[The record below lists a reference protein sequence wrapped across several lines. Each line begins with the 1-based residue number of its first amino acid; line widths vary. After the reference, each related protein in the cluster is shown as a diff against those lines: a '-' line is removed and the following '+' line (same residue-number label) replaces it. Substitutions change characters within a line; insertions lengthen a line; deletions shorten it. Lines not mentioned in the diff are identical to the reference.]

1 VNPFNLSPYKTS
13 PFRRAQAL
21 AAILL
26 LQVNLAF
33 AVTPSGPSAAS
44 VPPASTAASVQQPT
58 PAAQPA
64 TTTPLQNGKG
74 SVPFDQLQHPSR
86 NPFDAYRG
94 KSVPPP
100 SLENSGRLDLLIR
113 DGKLYLTLQNA
124 IDLALENNLDLVI
137 ARYNLPIAQMDV
149 LRTSAGGSVRGVNTG
164 VVSGTPGGAG
174 GVFGSSSGAGAGG
187 TSGGA
192 GGAGAGASGLVQST
206 LGTGS
211 NVNSY
216 DPLIQGKIY
225 SDHTTQL
232 LPNRIIYG
240 VPVIHQNTFEGNLT
254 YSQAFPTGAAIQVAW
269 DNNRQTTNSPNNTLN
284 PQLNSFFEFYAN
296 QQLLSGFG
304 LGPNLRFLRIA
315 KTNLKV
321 SDIAFRAQLIAT
333 VTQICDLYWD
343 LVNAYDNEQ
352 VGERSVAF
360 ATQTLDT
367 ARKQLALQA
376 IPEMDVLKAES
387 DLATRQQNLTVART
401 NLQLQELYM
410 KNALTRSL
418 DDPVLQ
424 EMPVVPVDKIGSKIE
439 PETKP
444 VQEMIADALKS
455 RTELL
460 ESSLVLENSELS
472 RKTARN
478 ALLPSLSVYGFYA
491 GTGYAGTPNPL
502 NSIPTTLP
510 AGFGGAVSNAFNYSS
525 PEYQV
530 GFQLSV
536 PLRNRIAKA
545 DQYRTELEYRQS
557 QVYLE
562 ELKKRIRIDVRNA
575 RFALEQGASRVAAA
589 RQARDLSQ
597 RTLDIMQQ
605 EQKLGAGSN
614 QQTLSAEHDLAIADS
629 ALVSA
634 ETDYEKARIE
644 VRRATGSV
652 LEDYGISIANAKTGI
667 VEADNSR

>member
-1 VNPFNLSPYKTS
+1 MAAVLFVSASLAPPVYGQAAPSSVQTASPD
-13 PFRRAQAL
+13 AQGVA
-21 AAILL
+21 
-26 LQVNLAF
+26 
-33 AVTPSGPSAAS
+33 
-44 VPPASTAASVQQPT
+44 TAAT
-58 PAAQPA
+58 A
-64 TTTPLQNGKG
+64 PLNN
-74 SVPFDQLQHPSR
+74 SASAIPFDQLLHPSR

-94 KSVPPP
+94 KTVPPP
-100 SLENSGRLDLLIR
+100 SLANSSRLDSLVK
-113 DGKLYLTLQNA
+113 DGKLYLTLENA

-149 LRTSAGGSVRGVNTG
+149 LRTEAGGTVRGVNTG

-174 GVFGSSSGAGAGG
+174 GLFGASSGAGAGG

-206 LGTGS
+206 LGTGAS
-211 NVNSY
+211 VNSY
-216 DPLIQGKIY
+216 DPNISAKTYI
-225 SDHTTQL
+225 DHTTQL
-232 LPNRIIYG
+232 LPNQVLYG
-240 VPVIHQNTFEGNLT
+240 VPVIHQNTFLGDLT
-254 YSQAFPTGAAIQVAW
+254 YSQAFATGASIQVAW

-284 PQLNSFFEFYAN
+284 PQLNSYFEFYAN
-296 QQLLSGFG
+296 QELLAGFG
-304 LGPNLRFLRIA
+304 LGPNLRYLRIA
-315 KTNLKV
+315 KTNQKV

-333 VTQICDLYWD
+333 VVQIGDLYWD

-360 ATQTLDT
+360 ATETLNV
-367 ARKQLALQA
+367 AKKQLGLQA
-376 IPEMDVLKAES
+376 IPEMDVLKAEA
-387 DLATRQQNLTVART
+387 DLATRQQDLTTART
-401 NLQLQELYM
+401 NLELQELYM
-410 KNALTRSL
+410 KNAVTRSL

-424 EMPVVPVDKIGSKIE
+424 EMPVVPVDHAVAQAE
-439 PETKP
+439 PDTRP
-444 VQEMIADALKS
+444 AQEMIAEALKE

-491 GTGYAGTPNPL
+491 GTGYAGPANPL
-502 NSIPTTLP
+502 DNTGTNVPT
-510 AGFGGAVSNAFNYSS
+510 GFGGAVDNAFNYSS

-530 GFQLSV
+530 GFQLNV

-562 ELKKRIRIDVRNA
+562 ELKKRIRIEVRNA
-575 RFALEQGASRVAAA
+575 AFALEQGASRVDAA
-589 RQARDLSQ
+589 RTARDLAQ
-597 RTLDIMQQ
+597 KTLDITQQ

-614 QQTLSAEHDLAIADS
+614 QQTLSADHDLAVAES

-644 VRRATGSV
+644 VKRATGSV
-652 LEDYGISIANAKTGI
+652 LEDYGISVADARAGV
-667 VEADNSR
+667 VEADHSR

>member
-1 VNPFNLSPYKTS
+1 MNFHKLSS
-13 PFRRAQAL
+13 ARRVQAL

-26 LQVNLAF
+26 LQVNLAM
-33 AVTPSGPSAAS
+33 AVEPSGSSTPSVQTA
-44 VPPASTAASVQQPT
+44 PPAVQQ
-58 PAAQPA
+58 AQPA
-64 TTTPLQNGKG
+64 PLQTHQDNI
-74 SVPFDQLQHPSR
+74 PFDQLQHPSR

-100 SLENSGRLDLLIR
+100 SLENSARLDSLIR

-149 LRTSAGGSVRGVNTG
+149 LRTQAGGSVRGVNTG

-211 NVNSY
+211 VVSSY
-216 DPLIQGKIY
+216 DPLINAKT
-225 SDHTTQL
+225 SVDHTTQL
-232 LPNRIIYG
+232 LPNQILYG
-240 VPVIHQNTFEGNLT
+240 VPVIHQNTILGNIT
-254 YSQAFPTGAAIQVAW
+254 YSQAFPTGGAIQVAW
-269 DNNRQTTNSPNNTLN
+269 NNNRQTSNSPNNTLN
-284 PQLNSFFEFYAN
+284 PQLNSYFEFYAN
-296 QQLLSGFG
+296 QQLLAGFG

-315 KTNLKV
+315 KTNQKV

-343 LVNAYDNEQ
+343 LVNAYDNEH

-360 ATQTLDT
+360 ATETLNT
-367 ARKQLALQA
+367 ARKQLSLQA
-376 IPEMDVLKAES
+376 IPEMEVLKAEA
-387 DLATRQQNLTVART
+387 DVATRQQDLTIART
-401 NLQLQELYM
+401 NLELQELYM
-410 KNALTRSL
+410 KNAISRSL

-424 EMPVVPVDKIGSKIE
+424 DMPVVPVDHIG
-439 PETKP
+439 TQ
-444 VQEMIADALKS
+444 VQPDAAAAQQMISDALKN

-491 GTGYAGTPNPL
+491 GTGYGGTPNPL
-502 NSIPTTLP
+502 NNTGSNVPG
-510 AGFGGAVSNAFNYSS
+510 GFAGAVDNAFNYSS
-525 PEYQV
+525 PEYQM
-530 GFQLSV
+530 GFQLMV
-536 PLRNRIAKA
+536 PLRNRVAKA

-562 ELKKRIRIDVRNA
+562 ELKKRIRIEVRNA
-575 RFALEQGASRVAAA
+575 RFALEQGASRVDAA
-589 RQARDLSQ
+589 RHARDLAQ
-597 RTLDIMQQ
+597 KTLDITQQ

-614 QQTLSAEHDLAIADS
+614 QQTLSAEHDLALAES
-629 ALVSA
+629 ALVTA

-652 LEDYGISIANAKTGI
+652 LEDYGISIANARTGV
-667 VEADNSR
+667 VEASHSQ

>member
-1 VNPFNLSPYKTS
+1 MLV
-13 PFRRAQAL
+13 
-21 AAILL
+21 
-26 LQVNLAF
+26 
-33 AVTPSGPSAAS
+33 
-44 VPPASTAASVQQPT
+44 
-58 PAAQPA
+58 
-64 TTTPLQNGKG
+64 
-74 SVPFDQLQHPSR
+74 
-86 NPFDAYRG
+86 
-94 KSVPPP
+94 
-100 SLENSGRLDLLIR
+100 R

-174 GVFGSSSGAGAGG
+174 GVFGGSTGGGAGG

-211 NVNSY
+211 TVNFY
-216 DPLIQGKIY
+216 DPLISGKIY
-225 SDHTTQL
+225 TDHTTQL
-232 LPNRIIYG
+232 LPNQILYG

-254 YSQAFPTGAAIQVAW
+254 YQQAFPTGAAIQVAW

-284 PQLNSFFEFYAN
+284 PQLNSYFEFYAT

-315 KTNLKV
+315 RTNLKV

-352 VGERSVAF
+352 VRERSVAF
-360 ATQTLDT
+360 ADQTLDT

-376 IPEMDVLKAES
+376 IPEMDVLKAQS
-387 DLATRQQNLTVART
+387 DVATRQQDLTVART

-410 KNALTRSL
+410 KNAITRSL

-424 EMPVVPVDKIGSKIE
+424 EMPVVPVDKIGTKIE
-439 PETKP
+439 PDP
-444 VQEMIADALKS
+444 RPAQEMIADALKS

-478 ALLPSLSVYGFYA
+478 ALLPQLSLYGFYA

-502 NSIPTTLP
+502 NNIPVTLP
-510 AGFGGAVSNAFNYSS
+510 KGFGGAVDNAFNYSS

-530 GFQLSV
+530 GFQLQV

-562 ELKKRIRIDVRNA
+562 ELKKRIRIEVRNA
-575 RFALEQGASRVAAA
+575 RFALEQGASRVSAA
-589 RQARDLSQ
+589 RQARDLAQ
-597 RTLDIMQQ
+597 KTLDIMQK

-652 LEDYGISIANAKTGI
+652 LEDYGISVANAKTGV